1 MNHAAIT
8 CLGYARACVAVLSAS
23 LGASWVGRAGIDWHF
38 AAQSRREA
46 NAVQRVRIHAALGVG
61 RHGLAHHR
69 RVDARL
75 SHNSGDHARRTTMR
89 GVAP

>member
-1 MNHAAIT
+1 MNRAAIT

-23 LGASWVGRAGIDWHF
+23 LGASWVGGAVIDGNL
-38 AAQSRREA
+38 AAQSRRGKRA
-46 NAVQRVRIHAALGVG
+46 SQRVYVNAAMGMG
-61 RHGLAHHR
+61 RNGAARHR

>member
-1 MNHAAIT
+1 MNDDFVT
-8 CLGYARACVAVLSAS
+8 CLGYARAWLAVLSAS
-23 LGASWVGRAGIDWHF
+23 LGASCIGGAGIDGNT

-46 NAVQRVRIHAALGVG
+46 NAVQRFRFHAALGVG
-61 RHGLAHHR
+61 RHVLARHR
-69 RVDARL
+69 GTDPRL